1 MCERECGC
9 VCVYVWVNVC
19 VYECVSTLL
28 RKSSSVS
35 ENNSGVVQYRQPS
48 PSSACV
54 CTQSQLK
61 TTSQSAVIE
70 VCWCRCVC
78 KAVCARACG

>member
-1 MCERECGC
+1 MG

-35 ENNSGVVQYRQPS
+35 ENNSGVVQYRHRHQRVCVRKDNQSECSDGGVLVSVCVQGCVRARMWLDLS
-48 PSSACV
+48 P
-54 CTQSQLK
+54 
-61 TTSQSAVIE
+61 
-70 VCWCRCVC
+70 
-78 KAVCARACG
+78 

>member
-1 MCERECGC
+1 MRENVG

-35 ENNSGVVQYRQPS
+35 ENNSGVVQYRHRHQR
-48 PSSACV
+48 ACV
-54 CTQSQLK
+54 RR
-61 TTSQSAVIE
+61 VN
-70 VCWCRCVC
+70 
-78 KAVCARACG
+78 